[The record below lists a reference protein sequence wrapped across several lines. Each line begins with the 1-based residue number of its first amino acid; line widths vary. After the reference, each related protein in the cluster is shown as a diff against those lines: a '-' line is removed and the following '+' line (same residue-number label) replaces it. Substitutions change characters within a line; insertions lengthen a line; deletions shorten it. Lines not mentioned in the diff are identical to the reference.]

1 MNHLPSKW
9 ISSALAVGLAI
20 SPAIA
25 GAYAYAPGDLI
36 LYFQKDGGANT
47 VYADLGNAATDFR
60 GTAAGSDAPNKK
72 QFLNVNAALTSA
84 FGSGWATDATIYVG
98 VAGVWGTDK
107 YDTSLQNGDPSRT
120 LYVSRSRDSVGSV
133 GAASSAAWS
142 MNTDGGMTTAA
153 LQISQQNNAFAN
165 NYPGVQ
171 VTVATSDVTTAIQNN
186 NPFLSAGIQ
195 GTAFQVFGGGVQQG
209 GYAGNFGTFG
219 DAGPVKFALDL
230 YRILGRTDVAGQVGG
245 VARQGSYEGT
255 VTVDSSGQVSFI
267 AQKPNYS
274 PGDLVLAIQQ
284 QGGTN
289 TVYANLGNAATKFRG
304 TAAGVDTLDQVNFL
318 DISAAM
324 TTAFGAGWATDPNI
338 YIGAAGVWGTDQYS
352 SDLQDGDPSRTVYV
366 SRSRVSMG
374 TLGTAN
380 SAAWSMN
387 TDGGMTTAAA
397 QIIQQN
403 NAYANN
409 YGTQVAVSP
418 TDVSKIDENNPFLTP
433 GTQGTAF
440 QVFGGG
446 VQQGGMSGN
455 FGNFGAAG
463 SVKFALDLYRILG
476 KTTVAG
482 QVAGNLRSG
491 SFEGTLT
498 LSSSGKVSFITQ
510 KPVYSPGDLVLAIQ
524 QQGDTNTVYA
534 NLGSATSQFRGNSA
548 GVDVANQVNFL
559 DISTALATAF
569 GSGWATD
576 PSIYIGAVG
585 VWGTDQYSTDLQ
597 DGDPSRTLYVSR
609 SRVSMGTIGAANSA
623 AWSMNTDGG
632 MTTAAAQI
640 TQQNNAYANN
650 YGTQVAVSPTDVS
663 KIDENNPFLTPGT
676 QGTAFQVF
684 GGGVQQG
691 GMAGNFGNF
700 GAAGSVKFALDLY
713 RILGKTSVT
722 GQVAGNLRGGSFEGT
737 LTLSSSG
744 KVSFITQK
752 PVYSPGDLVLAIQQQ
767 GGTNTVY
774 ANLGSAAT
782 QFRGNSAGA
791 DLANQVNFLD
801 ISATLTSAFGS
812 GWATDPNIYV
822 GAAGV
827 WGTDQY
833 SVDLQDGDPSR
844 TIYVSRSRDSVGT
857 VGTANSAA
865 WSMNTD
871 GGMTT
876 AAAQITQQNNAYAN
890 NYGMQV
896 AVSPT
901 DVSKIDE
908 NNPFLTPGTQGT
920 AFQVFGGGVQQGGL
934 TGTIGT
940 FGDAGT
946 VKFALDLYRILG
958 KTGVTGQVSGN
969 LRGGSFEG
977 TITINSSGK
986 VSFIAQGPPPSA
998 FDTWMSAFPAISAA
1012 GDKLPGANPS
1022 GDGMNNLAKFAFGGN
1037 PSSGADKGSQLVNT
1051 VDANAD
1057 SVKDFSLTLQV
1068 RVGATFTAGPNN
1080 TMISNKVDGIS
1091 YRIEGSTDLVNWTSQ
1106 VSEVTSL
1113 GSGSPKTGYVFKTF
1127 RLNAGSGLSGKGFL
1141 HAFVTQ

>member
-36 LYFQKDGGANT
+36 LYFQKDGGTNT

-60 GTAAGSDAPNKK
+60 GTAAGPGATNKK
-72 QFLNVNAALTSA
+72 QFLNVNAVLTSA
-84 FGSGWATDATIYVG
+84 FGSGWATDPTIYVG
-98 VAGVWGTDK
+98 VAGVWGSDK
-107 YDTSLQNGDPSRT
+107 YNTSLQDGDPSRT
-120 LYVSRSRDSVGSV
+120 LYVSRSRDSVGTV

-153 LQISQQNNAFAN
+153 QQISQQDNAFAN

-171 VTVATSDVTTAIQNN
+171 VTVATSDVTSAVQNN
-186 NPFLSAGIQ
+186 NPFMSAGLQ

-209 GYAGNFGTFG
+209 GYTGNFGTFG
-219 DAGPVKFALDL
+219 DAGSVKFALDL

-255 VTVDSSGQVSFI
+255 VTVDSSGLVSFI

-274 PGDLVLAIQQ
+274 PGDLVVAIQQ

-289 TVYANLGNAATKFRG
+289 TVYANLGNAATQFRG
-304 TAAGVDTLDQVNFL
+304 TAAGVDVANQVNFL
-318 DISAAM
+318 DISAAL
-324 TTAFGAGWATDPNI
+324 TSAFGSGWATDPNI
-338 YIGAAGVWGTDQYS
+338 YIGAVGVWGTDQYS
-352 SDLQDGDPSRTVYV
+352 SDLQDGDPSRTLYV

-374 TLGTAN
+374 TIGAAN

-397 QIIQQN
+397 QITQQN

-409 YGTQVAVSP
+409 YGTQVAISP

-476 KTTVAG
+476 KTSVAG
-482 QVAGNLRSG
+482 QVGGNLRSG

-498 LSSSGKVSFITQ
+498 LNSSGKVSFITQ
-510 KPVYSPGDLVLAIQ
+510 KPVYSPGDLV
-524 QQGDTNTVYA
+524 
-534 NLGSATSQFRGNSA
+534 
-548 GVDVANQVNFL
+548 
-559 DISTALATAF
+559 
-569 GSGWATD
+569 
-576 PSIYIGAVG
+576 
-585 VWGTDQYSTDLQ
+585 
-597 DGDPSRTLYVSR
+597 
-609 SRVSMGTIGAANSA
+609 
-623 AWSMNTDGG
+623 
-632 MTTAAAQI
+632 
-640 TQQNNAYANN
+640 
-650 YGTQVAVSPTDVS
+650 VAV
-663 KIDENNPFLTPGT
+663 
-676 QGTAFQVF
+676 
-684 GGGVQQG
+684 
-691 GMAGNFGNF
+691 
-700 GAAGSVKFALDLY
+700 
-713 RILGKTSVT
+713 
-722 GQVAGNLRGGSFEGT
+722 
-737 LTLSSSG
+737 
-744 KVSFITQK
+744 
-752 PVYSPGDLVLAIQQQ
+752 QQQ

-782 QFRGNSAGA
+782 QFRGTAAGA
-791 DLANQVNFLD
+791 DVANQVNFLD

-822 GAAGV
+822 GAVGV

-833 SVDLQDGDPSR
+833 SSDLQDGDPSR

-865 WSMNTD
+865 WNMNTD

-876 AAAQITQQNNAYAN
+876 AAAQITQQNNAYTN
-890 NYGMQV
+890 NYGTQV

-908 NNPFLTPGTQGT
+908 NNPFLTPSTQGT

-934 TGTIGT
+934 TGTLGA

-946 VKFALDLYRILG
+946 VKFALDIYRILG
-958 KTGVTGQVSGN
+958 KTSVIGQVGGN

-977 TITINSSGK
+977 TLTINSSGM

-998 FDTWMSAFPAISAA
+998 FDTWMSGFPAISAA
-1012 GDKLPGANPS
+1012 ADKLPGANPS
-1022 GDGMNNLAKFAFGGN
+1022 GDGVSNLAKFAFGGD
-1037 PSSGADKGSQLVNT
+1037 PSSGADKGSPLVKT
-1051 VDANAD
+1051 VDANGD

-1068 RVGATFTAGPNN
+1068 RAGATFTAGGNG
-1080 TMISNKVDGIS
+1080 TLISNTVDGIS
-1091 YRIEGSTDLVNWTSQ
+1091 YRIEGSTNLVNWTSQ
-1106 VSEVTSL
+1106 VSEVTPNL

-1127 RLNAGSGLSGKGFL
+1127 RLNAGNGLSGKGFI

>member
-36 LYFQKDGGANT
+36 LYFQQEGGTKT

-60 GTAAGSDAPNKK
+60 GTAAGPDAPNKK
-72 QFLNVNAALTSA
+72 LFLNVNAALISA

-107 YDTSLQNGDPSRT
+107 YDATLQDSDPTRT
-120 LYVSRSRDSVGSV
+120 LYVSRPRDSVGTV
-133 GAASSAAWS
+133 GAAGSAAWS
-142 MNTDGGMTTAA
+142 MNTDGGMTTGAG
-153 LQISQQNNAFAN
+153 QITQQNSAFPT

-186 NPFLSAGIQ
+186 NPFMSAGLQ

-209 GYAGNFGTFG
+209 GYTGNFGTFG
-219 DAGPVKFALDL
+219 DAGLVKFALDL

-245 VARQGSYEGT
+245 VAKQGSYEGT

-274 PGDLVLAIQQ
+274 PGDLVMAIQQ

-289 TVYANLGNAATKFRG
+289 TVYANLGSAATKFRG

-324 TTAFGAGWATDPNI
+324 TTAFGSGWATDPNI
-338 YIGAAGVWGTDQYS
+338 YVGAAGVWGTDQYS

-366 SRSRVSMG
+366 SRSRGSMG
-374 TLGTAN
+374 TIGTAN
-380 SAAWSMN
+380 SAAWSLN
-387 TDGGMTTAAA
+387 SNGGMTTAAV
-397 QIIQQN
+397 QITQQN
-403 NAYANN
+403 NAYASN

-418 TDVSKIDENNPFLTP
+418 TDVSKIVNNNPFLIP

-440 QVFGGG
+440 QEFGGG
-446 VQQGGMSGN
+446 VQQGGMTGN

-476 KTTVAG
+476 KTGVAG

-498 LSSSGKVSFITQ
+498 LSG
-510 KPVYSPGDLVLAIQ
+510 
-524 QQGDTNTVYA
+524 
-534 NLGSATSQFRGNSA
+534 
-548 GVDVANQVNFL
+548 
-559 DISTALATAF
+559 
-569 GSGWATD
+569 
-576 PSIYIGAVG
+576 
-585 VWGTDQYSTDLQ
+585 
-597 DGDPSRTLYVSR
+597 
-609 SRVSMGTIGAANSA
+609 
-623 AWSMNTDGG
+623 
-632 MTTAAAQI
+632 
-640 TQQNNAYANN
+640 
-650 YGTQVAVSPTDVS
+650 
-663 KIDENNPFLTPGT
+663 
-676 QGTAFQVF
+676 
-684 GGGVQQG
+684 
-691 GMAGNFGNF
+691 
-700 GAAGSVKFALDLY
+700 
-713 RILGKTSVT
+713 
-722 GQVAGNLRGGSFEGT
+722 
-737 LTLSSSG
+737 SG

-782 QFRGNSAGA
+782 QFRGTATGA
-791 DLANQVNFLD
+791 DVANQVNFLD
-801 ISATLTSAFGS
+801 ISAALTSAFGS

-865 WSMNTD
+865 WSMNSD
-871 GGMTT
+871 GSMTT
-876 AAAQITQQNNAYAN
+876 AAVQITQQNNAYAG
-890 NYGMQV
+890 NYATQV

-901 DVSKIDE
+901 DVSKIVN
-908 NNPFLTPGTQGT
+908 NNPFLIPGTQGT

-958 KTGVTGQVSGN
+958 KTGVTGQVAGN
-969 LRGGSFEG
+969 LRSGSFEG
-977 TITINSSGK
+977 TLTLNSGGM
-986 VSFIAQGPPPSA
+986 VSFIAQGPPPTA
-998 FDTWMSAFPAISAA
+998 FDTWMSGFPAIAAA

-1022 GDGMNNLAKFAFGGN
+1022 GDGMNNLAKFAFGGD
-1037 PSSGADKGSQLVNT
+1037 PGSGADKGSPLVKT

-1057 SVKDFSLTLQV
+1057 SVKDFSLTLQM
-1068 RVGATFTAGPNN
+1068 RAGATFTDGGNG
-1080 TMISNKVDGIS
+1080 TLISNTVDGIS
-1091 YRIEGSTDLVNWTSQ
+1091 YRIEGSTNLVNWTSQ

-1127 RLNAGSGLSGKGFL
+1127 RLNGGSGLIGKGFIR
-1141 HAFVTQ
+1141 AFVTQ